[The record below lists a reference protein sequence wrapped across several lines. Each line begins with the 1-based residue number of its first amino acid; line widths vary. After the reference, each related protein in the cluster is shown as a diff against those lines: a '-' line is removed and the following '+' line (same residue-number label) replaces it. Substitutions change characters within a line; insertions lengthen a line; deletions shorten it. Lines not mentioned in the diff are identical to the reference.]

1 MHLTEDKDTVRWNVK
16 KYGKLRTS
24 YSYKQIEFSG
34 VRDLNR
40 YAWYVVLSYPSK
52 DQKLLVA
59 FSSSQNTSRRPANR
73 KWTEGERMV
82 HIMWCCCKC
91 RPYNVHLPNSMIR
104 LVHRRAPMAEL
115 SNASLWFHYQIL
127 WPGWKKK
134 KTLMILMGCVFW
146 IHQLTRNELVCQNKV
161 ISSPNT
167 CVHRVLLFMQWWRA
181 SQKHEDQCKI
191 DH

>member
-1 MHLTEDKDTVRWNVK
+1 VHLTEDKDTVRWNVK

-59 FSSSQNTSRRPANR
+59 FSSSQNTTRRPANR
-73 KWTEGERMV
+73 KGTEGERMV

-115 SNASLWFHYQIL
+115 SNASIWFHYQIL
-127 WPGWKKK
+127 WPGWKQKENNKK
-134 KTLMILMGCVFW
+134 KRNYDLDGLCFLDILA
-146 IHQLTRNELVCQNKV
+146 HQKWAGVPKQSYFL
-161 ISSPNT
+161 P
-167 CVHRVLLFMQWWRA
+167 
-181 SQKHEDQCKI
+181 
-191 DH
+191 